1 MNLIANARM
10 YAVTPEAA
18 VAWKQMFSWLSN
30 HSGVPLEIVDHA
42 SPAPLE
48 EFWSRHDLGC
58 AFMCG
63 FPFAKSS
70 PRLTAAAA
78 PIPSD
83 ARYGG
88 CSVYSTELVVRA
100 DSKCRIL
107 DETFGGRVGFT
118 VDHSHS
124 GFDALRHHLLHLRSA
139 ARSALYA
146 TSVGPLFTPQKVI
159 DALLADEIDVG
170 PLDSFVLDLIG
181 RHAPQLAARLRVI
194 ASTDLAPIP
203 LLVASPQCPDDV
215 VSRLRN
221 SLIAFGGIEACA
233 TLRDELC
240 LAGFSAVVLAEYD
253 LTLAWESEA
262 VAAGYAFSA

>member
-1 MNLIANARM
+1 
-10 YAVTPEAA
+10 
-18 VAWKQMFSWLSN
+18 
-30 HSGVPLEIVDHA
+30 
-42 SPAPLE
+42 
-48 EFWSRHDLGC
+48 
-58 AFMCG
+58 
-63 FPFAKSS
+63 
-70 PRLTAAAA
+70 
-78 PIPSD
+78 
-83 ARYGG
+83 
-88 CSVYSTELVVRA
+88 
-100 DSKCRIL
+100 
-107 DETFGGRVGFT
+107 
-118 VDHSHS
+118 
-124 GFDALRHHLLHLRSA
+124 
-139 ARSALYA
+139 
-146 TSVGPLFTPQKVI
+146 
-159 DALLADEIDVG
+159 
-170 PLDSFVLDLIG
+170 VLDLIG